1 MASSLKYLTVQDI
14 LWVNFQLTR
23 KSSPF
28 DYAKLE
34 EAVYYQYSYGDSDE
48 LVIQAARFLAGFS
61 KQAPF
66 EGANDPTAFVGTMT
80 FLRVNGFTTDLD
92 DSGAAV
98 WFAQAKTS
106 PKDAVA
112 KISSVDQHYHAE
124 SVKDA
129 VMAVIRKFPRAIEA
143 LGGSP
148 VEVIADGALH

>member
-48 LVIQAARFLAGFS
+48 LVIQAARFLSGFS
-61 KQAPF
+61 KQSPF

-80 FLRVNGFTTDLD
+80 FLRVNGFAT
-92 DSGAAV
+92 
-98 WFAQAKTS
+98 
-106 PKDAVA
+106 
-112 KISSVDQHYHAE
+112 
-124 SVKDA
+124 
-129 VMAVIRKFPRAIEA
+129 
-143 LGGSP
+143 
-148 VEVIADGALH
+148 